1 MERIS
6 QSQLASLIILFQIG
20 SSPLFLLASEA
31 GTDAWLSVFIGMLCG
46 MAVLIA
52 VTLPIYRKTPDKNL
66 AEIFTGTFGKVA
78 GSLFGVTYVV
88 YFGYKAVRNVREFSD
103 LMILYLLPT
112 TPLWFIM
119 FVFLAVAGYAI
130 CQGIE
135 VFARIAEILLP
146 IIIIVYIVLFFMIY
160 CTGIFDY
167 QRLLP
172 ILDDGLKKVA
182 DAAIPE
188 LISFPFGEMV
198 LFLMF
203 WKHASPSARTTR
215 TTLFSF
221 LFAGTF
227 ITLTNIVI
235 IGSLGT
241 LSGISVVP
249 LMQVVNLVQFANFVE
264 RLDPV
269 VALLLFAG
277 VFMKMTAYFFGT
289 TLVFTQVFRMNRRK
303 AVIPVGLLIFMG
315 SLMFRSYMQHIW
327 FGFEKNLKFHFPI
340 FQIGIPVFLLLAVI
354 LKSRLQGSKS
364 PPS

>member
-1 MERIS
+1 
-6 QSQLASLIILFQIG
+6 
-20 SSPLFLLASEA
+20 LFLLASEA

-52 VTLPIYRKTPDKNL
+52 VTMPIQRKTPGKNL
-66 AEIFTGTFGKVA
+66 SEIFTGTFGRVA
-78 GSLFGVTYVV
+78 GSLFGVAYVV
-88 YFGYKAVRNVREFSD
+88 YFCYKAVRNVREFGD

-119 FVFLAVAGYAI
+119 FVFLAIAGYAI
-130 CQGIE
+130 YQGIE

-146 IIIIVYIVLFFMIY
+146 IMFIVYIALFVMIF

-172 ILDDGLKKVA
+172 MLDDGMKKVA

-198 LFLMF
+198 LFLMI
-203 WKHASPSARTTR
+203 WKYASPSDRTAR
-215 TTLFSF
+215 TTLFSY

-235 IGSLGT
+235 VGSLGT
-241 LSGISVVP
+241 LSDLSVIP

-264 RLDPV
+264 RLDPI
-269 VALLLFAG
+269 VALLLFTG

-289 TLVFTQVFRMNRRK
+289 TIMFSQVFRMNRRK
-303 AVIPVGLLIFMG
+303 AVIPVGVLIFMG

-327 FGFEKNLKFHFPI
+327 FGFEKNVKLHFPI
-340 FQIGIPVFLLLAVI
+340 FQIGIPVFLLLAI
-354 LKSRLQGSKS
+354 MIKSRLQGSKS